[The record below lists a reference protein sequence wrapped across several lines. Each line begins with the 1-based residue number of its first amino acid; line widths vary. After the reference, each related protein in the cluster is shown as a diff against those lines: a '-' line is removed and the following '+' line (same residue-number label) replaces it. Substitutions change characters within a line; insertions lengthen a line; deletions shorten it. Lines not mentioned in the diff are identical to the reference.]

1 MVSVERIL
9 VPVDF
14 SDCSVAALR
23 YALYLASKLEAS
35 VDVLNVWEPPK
46 GVLRDVDV
54 TTPDGSPLSL
64 RDCVE
69 NQAEEELAEFIRQFE
84 EREQITLKALLRCG
98 NATDEIVHA
107 AEEGKYDLIV
117 LGTHGRTGL
126 SHFFLGSIAVKVVR
140 QAPCPVLTIRLQE
153 DEK

>member
-1 MVSVERIL
+1 MVSIERIL

-14 SDCSVAALR
+14 SECSVAALR
-23 YALYLASKLEAS
+23 YALYLASNLEAS

-54 TTPDGSPLSL
+54 KAPDGSPLSL
-64 RDCVE
+64 RDYVE
-69 NQAEEELAEFIRQFE
+69 SQAEAELAEFIHQFE
-84 EREQITLKALLRCG
+84 EREQIVLNALLKCG

-107 AEEGKYDLIV
+107 AEEGGYDLIV

-140 QAPCPVLTIRLQE
+140 QAPCPVLTIRLKE